1 MPENRYVSRGH
12 FPPTDK
18 AHGTATS
25 QAMPWRCSPH
35 LYRLC
40 RLHFPRLR
48 DLKRYRLLDLFRAR
62 NHFLNPRAR
71 VPFPRSTFGRCTMAR
86 RNLPISQ
93 PRKPAHFTHPTITL
107 FPHVRSI
114 HRLRAL
120 NTQNQPYFHS
130 RAYYKALRLRGG
142 KTPASLCL
150 ASSSWGHLWRFGVV
164 LGRGLWGLGFVGV
177 FIVLN
182 LQVQ

>member
-12 FPPTDK
+12 RSPAFDAPFSPVQHCQFT
-18 AHGTATS
+18 TT
-25 QAMPWRCSPH
+25 MPASIGLFLSDYRLRGLA
-35 LYRLC
+35 LYR
-40 RLHFPRLR
+40 PR

-142 KTPASLCL
+142 KTQPLS
-150 ASSSWGHLWRFGVV
+150 LWRCCSGGICGD
-164 LGRGLWGLGFVGV
+164 LA
-177 FIVLN
+177 
-182 LQVQ
+182 